1 VSDRGARI
9 VARGARFNG
18 PLAGSVR
25 APGVPLVKRGS
36 ESRSVCQTGHASCGS
51 TTRGVCERG
60 NSGSE
65 RAIVACERSVGK
77 CFSCRDFFFLQI
89 LYVDSSFRMCKL
101 LLRNPRLLGG
111 PRSCC
116 LRLSRLAPIMTGR
129 LASSSMQEKVIW
141 KHNHNSVLFSVFF

>member
-65 RAIVACERSVGK
+65 HVNDRWVNVLVVEI
-77 CFSCRDFFFLQI
+77 FFFC
-89 LYVDSSFRMCKL
+89 R
-101 LLRNPRLLGG
+101 
-111 PRSCC
+111 
-116 LRLSRLAPIMTGR
+116 
-129 LASSSMQEKVIW
+129 
-141 KHNHNSVLFSVFF
+141 FST